1 MREATSKQVE
11 GERNKMASCTSNTNG
26 KKKKKN
32 MFVSHIKHM
41 QQKINR
47 STSFT
52 INNIYYIN
60 FRIQE

>member
-26 KKKKKN
+26 KKKKN

-47 STSFT
+47 STSLT
-52 INNIYYIN
+52 CII
-60 FRIQE
+60 